1 MKFSVRTRALV
12 LAVTAGAMLTAP
24 LALPASALL
33 ASTVTCAKVNSGV
46 VKNGGAAASTFA
58 TCTPAALKLGGTGST
73 TKTPPAGS
81 SSGSVGFK
89 ITWKGGKGTTTAA
102 IKFAVQKTLGKCPAA
117 GGYKRLSVSGSVK
130 VATGAAASIT
140 KVGQAVTASQCVI
153 ISGAK
158 AGTSMLEPGTKFK
171 L

>member
-1 MKFSVRTRALV
+1 VRISTRASALV
-12 LAVTAGAMLTAP
+12 IALTAAAGLAVP
-24 LALPASALL
+24 LAAPASALL
-33 ASTVTCAKVNSGV
+33 PSTVTCAKVNSGV
-46 VKNGGAAASTFA
+46 VKSGGAAASTFA

-81 SSGSVGFK
+81 STGSVGFK

-102 IKFAVQKTLGKCPAA
+102 IKFAPQKTLGKCPTT
-117 GGYKRLSVSGSVK
+117 GGYKRLAVAGSVK
-130 VATGAAASIT
+130 VATGAAAKIT
-140 KVGQAVTASQCVI
+140 KVGQAVTASQCVVV
-153 ISGAK
+153 SGAK